1 MVLGQA
7 GGIEQA
13 TYELL
18 DAIGRVDRSNAWRL
32 FAPRATC
39 WEWDFPPRFRV
50 SRHYSDAGVQART
63 LPFDLVHS
71 PCGYIHPEMMESPGV
86 LTVNDLQHL
95 AYPQFF
101 AGGEFDNRERLY
113 RASVGQAR
121 QVICISEFTR
131 QDVHARYGVPLAKLT
146 TVWIIP
152 SSTVWHEVP
161 ADARRGLL
169 GAMGVTE
176 PFLFYPA
183 HGWAHKNHAALL
195 QAFELAL
202 PRLPRELGLV
212 LTGGPFEPQHPAA
225 ALMRRR
231 ALAGRVR
238 HLGFRSPLEVR
249 ALFQGCTALVFPSL
263 FEGFGMPVAEAIIAG
278 KPVACSNVTSLP
290 EIAGDAALLFDPAD
304 VDDVAARIVEIAT
317 HAELRARLSAAALA
331 RRSIFSAREGALRTL
346 SVYQRAM
353 AA

>member
-18 DAIGRVDRSNAWRL
+18 DAIGRVDRSNTYRL

-50 SRHYSDAGVQART
+50 SRHYSDAGVQAGM

-71 PCGYIHPEMMESPGV
+71 PCVYIHPEMLEFPGV

-113 RASVGQAR
+113 RASVGRAR

-131 QDVHARYGVPLAKLT
+131 QDVHARYGVPLEKLT

-161 ADARRGLL
+161 AGTRRSLL
-169 GAMGVTE
+169 AAMGVTE

-195 QAFELAL
+195 QAFEHAL

-212 LTGGPFEPQHPAA
+212 LSGAPLEPEHPAA
-225 ALMRRR
+225 VLMR
-231 ALAGRVR
+231 APGLAGRLR
-238 HLGFRSPLEVR
+238 HVGFRSPLEVR
-249 ALFQGCTALVFPSL
+249 ALFQACTALVFPSL
-263 FEGFGMPVAEAIIAG
+263 FEGFGMPVAEAMIAG

-290 EIAGDAALLFDPAD
+290 EIAGDAALLFDPAN
-304 VDDVAARIVEIAT
+304 VDDMAAGIVEIAT
-317 HAELRARLSAAALA
+317 HPELRAHLAAAALA

-353 AA
+353 SA